1 MKKLFIGLCCS
12 ALMLMSGCTSKHLDI
27 FPELSSPDLVNAEIA
42 PERLHQDIDAFID
55 GVVERHPDLSK
66 YTDLAEVYQ
75 QADILK
81 NEITEPM
88 TRQAFF
94 KKVGTLSHYFNDGHT
109 FLIWPYQEYQALQ
122 ESGKL
127 TFPFALN
134 VFPEGVF
141 LKYGYQYKNSLLPKG
156 AKLLSINGIDI
167 DTIFST
173 SQQLVG
179 GETEVLRKHVVA
191 DRFPMMVW
199 AVFGFVESFDMAF
212 EVDTEIQR
220 VELTSGQQW
229 ARVENANDNTQADTQ
244 LATSDSDFSY
254 HLINKETGYLKV
266 ATFDVSPDWFEDF
279 VDATFEKISQQ
290 KVKNLIIDIREN
302 GGGNTDTST
311 YLASYLAKK
320 PFRMI
325 SSMRER
331 LNTDNRGIFNYKGN
345 VGDVLTQEWDDWI
358 APVDETLSFKGNA
371 YVLIS
376 PLSYSSAIVFA
387 TAVQDNEMAMLVGR
401 ETGGYA
407 NQTAQGNLFNLPNSE
422 LRVYVATRLLVR
434 PNGNLQVKGVVPDIP
449 VATTSEQIAAGED
462 ADIAAVLAHVNGS
475 LTER

>member
-1 MKKLFIGLCCS
+1 
-12 ALMLMSGCTSKHLDI
+12 
-27 FPELSSPDLVNAEIA
+27 
-42 PERLHQDIDAFID
+42 
-55 GVVERHPDLSK
+55 
-66 YTDLAEVYQ
+66 
-75 QADILK
+75 
-81 NEITEPM
+81 
-88 TRQAFF
+88 
-94 KKVGTLSHYFNDGHT
+94 
-109 FLIWPYQEYQALQ
+109 
-122 ESGKL
+122 
-127 TFPFALN
+127 
-134 VFPEGVF
+134 
-141 LKYGYQYKNSLLPKG
+141 
-156 AKLLSINGIDI
+156 
-167 DTIFST
+167 
-173 SQQLVG
+173 
-179 GETEVLRKHVVA
+179 
-191 DRFPMMVW
+191 MMVW
-199 AVFGFVESFDMAF
+199 AAFGFVESFDMAF

-244 LATSDSDFSY
+244 LAMSDSDFSY

-331 LNTDNRGIFNYKGN
+331 LNTDNRGIFNYKGD
-345 VGDVLTQEWDDWI
+345 VGDVLTQDWDDWI
-358 APVDETLSFKGNA
+358 APVDEAQSFKGNA

-387 TAVQDNEMAMLVGR
+387 TAVQDNNMAMLVGR

-434 PNGNLQVKGVVPDIP
+434 PNGNIQVKGVVPDIP

-462 ADIAAVLAHVNGS
+462 ADIAAVLAHVKGS

>member
-12 ALMLMSGCTSKHLDI
+12 ALILISGCTSKHLDI

-42 PERLHQDIDAFID
+42 PEQLHQDIDAFID

-94 KKVGTLSHYFNDGHT
+94 KKVGRLSHYFNDGHT

-122 ESGKL
+122 KSGKL

-141 LKYGYQYKNSLLPKG
+141 LKYGYQHKNNLLPKG

-199 AVFGFVESFDMAF
+199 AAFGFVESFDMAF
-212 EVDTEIQR
+212 EVDTEIKR

-244 LATSDSDFSY
+244 LAMSDSDFSY

-331 LNTDNRGIFNYKGN
+331 LNTDNRGIFNYKGE
-345 VGDVLTQEWDDWI
+345 VGDVLTQNWDDWI
-358 APVDETLSFKGNA
+358 APVDEALSFKGNA
-371 YVLIS
+371 FVLIS

-387 TAVQDNEMAMLVGR
+387 TAVQDNNMAMLVGR

-434 PNGNLQVKGVVPDIP
+434 PNGNIQVKGVVPDIP

-462 ADIAAVLAHVNGS
+462 ADIAAVLAHVKGS

>member
-1 MKKLFIGLCCS
+1 MQKLFIGLCCS
-12 ALMLMSGCTSKHLDI
+12 ALILISGCTSKHLDI
-27 FPELSSPDLVNAEIA
+27 FPELSSPDLVSAELS

-55 GVVERHPDLSK
+55 GVVERHPDLSQ
-66 YTDLAEVYQ
+66 YANLEAIYQ
-75 QADILK
+75 QAEMLK
-81 NEITEPM
+81 SEITAPM

-141 LKYGYQYKNSLLPKG
+141 LKYGYQHENNLLPKG

-212 EVDTEIQR
+212 EVETKTTHINVESSQKWTR
-220 VELTSGQQW
+220 VDNS
-229 ARVENANDNTQADTQ
+229 NDNTQADTQ
-244 LATSDSDFSY
+244 LAMADSDFSY

-266 ATFDVSPDWFEDF
+266 ATFDVSPSWFEDF
-279 VDATFEKISQQ
+279 VDATFQKISQQ

-331 LNTDNRGIFNYKGN
+331 LNSDNRGIFNYKGE
-345 VGDVLTQEWDDWI
+345 VGDVLTQDWDDWI
-358 APVDETLSFKGNA
+358 APADEALSFKGNA

-387 TAVQDNEMAMLVGR
+387 TAVQDNDMAMLVGR

-407 NQTAQGNLFNLPNSE
+407 NQTAQGNLFNLPHSE

-462 ADIAAVLAHVNGS
+462 ADIAAVLAHVKGS
-475 LTER
+475 PTEK